1 MKINLGLSGLDQ
13 LKRSRF
19 VLLVVSALGLSC
31 GTRPKFMM
39 DDCFGL
45 AHESIRLG
53 LGLEPGPFR
62 VDERLYANPSKK
74 ILSFNLILV

>member
-1 MKINLGLSGLDQ
+1 MDLGFRGWVPAE
-13 LKRSRF
+13 RSRF

-31 GTRPKFMM
+31 DTRPKFMM

-53 LGLEPGPFR
+53 LGLEPRPNSC
-62 VDERLYANPSKK
+62 V
-74 ILSFNLILV
+74 

>member
-1 MKINLGLSGLDQ
+1 MKFNLGLSGLDQ

-31 GTRPKFMM
+31 CTKPKFMM

-53 LGLEPGPFR
+53 FGLEPRPNSCG
-62 VDERLYANPSKK
+62 
-74 ILSFNLILV
+74 

>member
-13 LKRSRF
+13 LK
-19 VLLVVSALGLSC
+19 
-31 GTRPKFMM
+31 RPKFMM

>member
-53 LGLEPGPFR
+53 LGLELR
-62 VDERLYANPSKK
+62 VDERLYANPSKNPK
-74 ILSFNLILV
+74 F